1 MPAIGGRVCYLPRG
15 SNDGDVCWVPE
26 RGSANLLGRDVRSNA
41 TSSTHEH
48 LEQLFNE
55 EIVNRSLREL
65 VRESCENS
73 GQFKEH

>member
-1 MPAIGGRVCYLPRG
+1 MMEAY
-15 SNDGDVCWVPE
+15 DWVPE
-26 RGSANLLGRDVRSNA
+26 RGSANLLGRDVRSMA

-48 LEQLFNE
+48 LEQFFNE

-73 GQFKEH
+73 GQFKEHQARLLAFIDGCRSQ